1 MIPSTWKLIG
11 LMIALGTGIPSVVGC
26 SSSVYLTSPQE
37 KKTSAAERWKML
49 AEDVAKQTLDSLVK
63 LGLSGDLYVGLP
75 NSPSTFD
82 KEFQQVLVAELL
94 KNGQPILQYP
104 TDHTLQIIYQ
114 TALVGRNSPH
124 LGYQPDGF
132 TPVGAGVFAAYDSI
146 DLASHERALT
156 SSNLAGNAALIQTGD
171 PDRPPATEL
180 TLHTS
185 LFAGGRY
192 LMRKTDVYYVESV
205 DPSFMQYKAHSKVLK
220 VVGQ

>member
-1 MIPSTWKLIG
+1 
-11 LMIALGTGIPSVVGC
+11 MIALGAGMPSLVGC
-26 SSSVYLTSPQE
+26 SSSVYITSPQE

-49 AEDVAKQTLDSLVK
+49 AEDAAKQTLASLAK

-104 TDHTLQIIYQ
+104 TDNTLQIIYQ
-114 TALVGRNSPH
+114 TTLVGHNSPH
-124 LGYQPDGF
+124 PGYQPDGF
-132 TPVGAGVFAAYDSI
+132 TPVGAGVFVAYDSI
-146 DLASHERALT
+146 DLASHERALI
-156 SSNLAGNAALIQTGD
+156 SSNLMGSATLIKTEN
-171 PDRPPATEL
+171 PDKPPATEL

-185 LFAGGRY
+185 IFAGGRY
-192 LMRKTDVYYVESV
+192 LMRRTDVYYVESV